1 MPTLAGAAGMRRA
14 LQSFHQREDAPDNDD
29 ISASD
34 ERRLRRKTSTV
45 LDALAGTCANTQGNP
60 DFSDRNMQDMA
71 KVAARVCEVAT
82 PEPSRAARRR
92 QRTTATAIRNLKA
105 FFLESS
111 YVSRGDT
118 SKFRLALIEI
128 AGNGLSDSS
137 VGDLFSVSRQKTA
150 RRARGRRTAR
160 AASGESFALVDDET
174 YTNKRDLTQ
183 ASAFYARVGVELP
196 GKSKHTRMDKN
207 GKARLDK
214 SGEWKDVPDA
224 AVWDCGKT
232 VELGKRKKQYLKM
245 TRLVLRD
252 TQEELYAAF
261 LTSPEYAAHTEN
273 GGGRYAPR
281 R

>member
-45 LDALAGTCANTQGNP
+45 LDALAGTCANTQGNL

-150 RRARGRRTAR
+150 RRAPSTQHTHTHYTTHSHTHTHTHRPDSRVEAPN
-160 AASGESFALVDDET
+160 SG
-174 YTNKRDLTQ
+174 
-183 ASAFYARVGVELP
+183 
-196 GKSKHTRMDKN
+196 
-207 GKARLDK
+207 
-214 SGEWKDVPDA
+214 
-224 AVWDCGKT
+224 
-232 VELGKRKKQYLKM
+232 
-245 TRLVLRD
+245 
-252 TQEELYAAF
+252 
-261 LTSPEYAAHTEN
+261 
-273 GGGRYAPR
+273 
-281 R
+281 

>member
-1 MPTLAGAAGMRRA
+1 MPTLAGAAGLRRA
-14 LQSFHQREDAPDNDD
+14 LQSFQQREDAPDHDD

-60 DFSDRNMQDMA
+60 DFSDRNMQDMV
-71 KVAARVCEVAT
+71 KVAARVSEVAT
-82 PEPSRAARRR
+82 PEPSRAAKLR

-137 VGDLFSVSRQKTA
+137 VAELFSVSRQKTA

-196 GKSKHTRMDKN
+196 GKSKHTLIRD